1 MYQIKE
7 INEKFN
13 YVILFVIITGIVS
26 RILVSTY
33 GFNVDMEYWRLFA
46 DVIKF
51 NGPIYE
57 VGMNY
62 GPVWAYL
69 LYFLDQIPFFIEG
82 EIESL
87 RFKVTIFLTL
97 IDLLIFIT
105 IIKIHSLKIGTL
117 FFLNP
122 ISIFITGFHSQF
134 DNLAVFLGLL
144 AILVYE
150 KNKKKIGF
158 YFCSFI
164 LSISL
169 ITKHILLIFPIWLAV
184 KEKKFYRKILIIS
197 IPIIL
202 FFICFIPFVD
212 NYSLIYDHVLNYKS
226 SENGIFWRI
235 FTPQFFGT
243 YLGYNF
249 LFLLTLFVLSLFF
262 DAESRIR
269 TYYLYLISIVLFSP
283 SIANQYLAIP
293 VVAIA
298 YFWNRFFFLY
308 TLACCLFFLVDFT
321 AFNIEYI
328 KDIVGWTR
336 NTTRIGYKIIII
348 FLALGFVQT
357 IVSKEKFD
365 LFFKNIIV
373 YFYNKIKNQFLL
385 K

>member
-7 INEKFN
+7 INNKFN
-13 YVILFVIITGIVS
+13 YIILFVIIIGVAF

-46 DVIKF
+46 DVIKY

-69 LYFLDQIPFFIEG
+69 LYFFDQIPFFIDG

-87 RFKVTIFLTL
+87 RFKVTIFLTF

-105 IIKIHSLKIGTL
+105 IIKIHSLKIGTI

-134 DNLAVFLGLL
+134 DNLAVFFGLL
-144 AILVYE
+144 AILVYK
-150 KNKKKIGF
+150 KNKEVIGF
-158 YFCSFI
+158 YFCSF
-164 LSISL
+164 LLFISL

-184 KEKKFYRKILIIS
+184 KEKKISRKILIIF

-202 FFICFIPFVD
+202 FLVGFIPFVE
-212 NYSLIYDHVLNYKS
+212 NYSLIYDYVLNYKS
-226 SENGIFWRI
+226 TDNGIFWRI
-235 FTPQFFGT
+235 FTPQFLGT
-243 YLGYNF
+243 YVGYSL
-249 LFLLTLFVLSLFF
+249 LFIITLLVLSLFF
-262 DAESRIR
+262 ENNNKIE

-283 SIANQYLAIP
+283 AIANQYLAIP
-293 VVAIA
+293 IIAIA

-308 TLACCLFFLVDFT
+308 TVACSLFFLVDYT
-321 AFNIEYI
+321 ALDIEYI

-336 NTTRIGYKIIII
+336 NTTRIGYKVIII

-365 LFFKNIIV
+365 LFFRNIIV